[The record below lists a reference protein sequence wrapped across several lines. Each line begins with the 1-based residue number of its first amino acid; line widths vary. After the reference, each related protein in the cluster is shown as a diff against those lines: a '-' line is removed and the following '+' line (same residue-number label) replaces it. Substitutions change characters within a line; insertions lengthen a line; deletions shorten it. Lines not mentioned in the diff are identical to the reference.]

1 MIMSVCALPDR
12 NPTDTSGISTL
23 EMTTA
28 FEIYPTWTPPGSVYD
43 LQVADLHKL
52 HQLSRQ
58 RLAGR
63 HEMGE
68 LMSARDTAKSL
79 SRHDMARATGLSE
92 TQVER
97 IIAEHRDRHKI
108 APHRTGGSA

>member
-1 MIMSVCALPDR
+1 
-12 NPTDTSGISTL
+12 
-23 EMTTA
+23 MTIA
-28 FEIYPTWTPPGSVYD
+28 YELYPTWTPPGCVYD

-68 LMSARDTAKSL
+68 LMLARDTAKSL

-92 TQVER
+92 IQVER
-97 IIAEHRDRHKI
+97 IIAEHRDHHKT
-108 APHRTGGSA
+108 APRGTNPSA

>member
-1 MIMSVCALPDR
+1 
-12 NPTDTSGISTL
+12 
-23 EMTTA
+23 MTTA
-28 FEIYPTWTPPGSVYD
+28 YDLYPTWTPPGCVYD
-43 LQVADLHKL
+43 SQVADLHKL

-58 RLAGR
+58 RSAGR

-68 LMSARDTAKSL
+68 LMLACDTAESL

-97 IIAEHRDRHKI
+97 IIAERRDHHKMPPRR
-108 APHRTGGSA
+108 ASPSA

>member
-1 MIMSVCALPDR
+1 
-12 NPTDTSGISTL
+12 
-23 EMTTA
+23 MTIA
-28 FEIYPTWTPPGSVYD
+28 YELYPTWTPPGCVYG

-63 HEMGE
+63 HEMAE
-68 LMSARDTAKSL
+68 LMLARDTAKSL

-92 TQVER
+92 VQVER
-97 IIAEHRDRHKI
+97 IIAEHRDHHKT
-108 APHRTGGSA
+108 APRGTNPSA